1 MLPIG
6 RHRRLRGHGLPD
18 LLDGDAARGQ
28 RVEVVA
34 DAHGALLSALDV
46 DLRDAGQHGQRGL
59 ITLSANS
66 FISCD
71 CAVSEVSARKMTG
84 ASAGLTLR

>member
-1 MLPIG
+1 MRTARFWAPWMLTCATPG
-6 RHRRLRGHGLPD
+6 S
-18 LLDGDAARGQ
+18 
-28 RVEVVA
+28 VE
-34 DAHGALLSALDV
+34 S
-46 DLRDAGQHGQRGL
+46 RGL

-84 ASAGLTLR
+84 ESAGLTLR